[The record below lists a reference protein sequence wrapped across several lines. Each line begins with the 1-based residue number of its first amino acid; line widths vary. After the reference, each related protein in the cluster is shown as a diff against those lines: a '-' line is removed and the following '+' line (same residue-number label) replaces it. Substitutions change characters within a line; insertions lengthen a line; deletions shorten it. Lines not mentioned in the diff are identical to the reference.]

1 MSVPE
6 GLLDESAEDLFESA
20 PCGYLTTALDGTILR
35 VNRTFEELTGR
46 ARSDLVGAMRF
57 ADLGAETVLP
67 DGIETERVLLRTA
80 TVGGTAVGW
89 IWVTLPGPPGR
100 PELAW
105 IHHLGVDPEHQGHGY
120 ARTMIEA
127 IQVELAGY
135 RVDRL
140 GLNVFGDNLAAIRLY
155 ESLGF
160 RVTAQQMA
168 KSLRPPGQRPADP
181 G

>member
-1 MSVPE
+1 M
-6 GLLDESAEDLFESA
+6 
-20 PCGYLTTALDGTILR
+20 
-35 VNRTFEELTGR
+35 ELTLQPMNR
-46 ARSDLVGAMRF
+46 ADFEHRSVALREDYARALQVARGVSLAAAR
-57 ADLGAETVLP
+57 AQAARQLARLLP
-67 DGIETERVLLRTA
+67 YGIDSERVLLRTA

-89 IWVTLPGPPGR
+89 IWVTLPGSPGG
-100 PELAW
+100 PDPAW

-120 ARTMIEA
+120 GRAMIEA
-127 IQVELAGY
+127 IEIELAGY

-140 GLNVFGDNLAAIRLY
+140 GLNVFGDNVAAIRLY